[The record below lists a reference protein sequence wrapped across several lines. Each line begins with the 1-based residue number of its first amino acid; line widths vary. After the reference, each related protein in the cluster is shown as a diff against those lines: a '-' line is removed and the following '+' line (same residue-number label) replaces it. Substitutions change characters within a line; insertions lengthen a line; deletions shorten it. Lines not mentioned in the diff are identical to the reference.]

1 MKKQT
6 KLWYESKTVLFNIL
20 STIVMVASFV
30 GDVHESVSAVTVMV
44 AGIGNIILRV
54 WFTDKEV
61 AKTLK

>member
-1 MKKQT
+1 MQKKA

-20 STIVMVASFV
+20 TTIVMVASFV

-54 WFTDKEV
+54 WLTDTAIERKI
-61 AKTLK
+61 